1 MPPPARHDPFS
12 ACNFLVEIDGLQ
24 SVGFL
29 ECSGLSSET
38 DVIEY
43 REAGDAT
50 VRKLPGLTK
59 YGRIVLKRGITTN
72 RDLWDWRQSVV
83 SGQTQRRNGV
93 IVLLNEVHLPV
104 LRWTFRN
111 GWPAKLEGPALNAHS
126 SDVAI
131 ESIEIVHEG
140 LELE

>member
-1 MPPPARHDPFS
+1 MAAPTRHDPF
-12 ACNFLVEIDGLQ
+12 AGFNFIVDIEGIAA
-24 SVGFL
+24 GFL

-43 REAGDAT
+43 REGGDILI
-50 VRKLPGLTK
+50 RKLPGLTK
-59 YGRIVLKRGITTN
+59 YSNIVLRRGITTT
-72 RDLWDWRQSVV
+72 RDLWAWRQTVIN
-83 SGQTQRRNGV
+83 GQTQRRDGT
-93 IVLLNEVHLPV
+93 IVLLSEHRTPV
-104 LRWTFRN
+104 LTWRFHA
-111 GWPAKLEGPALNAHS
+111 GWPAKLEGPTLNARS